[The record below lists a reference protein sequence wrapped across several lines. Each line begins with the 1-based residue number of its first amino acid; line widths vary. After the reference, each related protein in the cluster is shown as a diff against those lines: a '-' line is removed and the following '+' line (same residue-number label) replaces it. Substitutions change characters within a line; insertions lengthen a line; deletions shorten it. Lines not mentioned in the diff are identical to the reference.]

1 MSKRTTFRLLAGAA
15 MLLLAPLAHAQYVWV
30 DAKGVKQFS
39 DRAPP
44 GSVPLKSILKSP
56 TRLQEPVQ
64 AEAAIGVTASVAKA
78 APATSWVDREAD
90 YRKRQTEKAKADGKL
105 AQTAAN
111 DAQRQ
116 AACDSARGAKAQL
129 ASGVRLRNADRS
141 FVGDAQRNE
150 QAALVNDILSE
161 CN

>member
-1 MSKRTTFRLLAGAA
+1 MLAGAA
-15 MLLLAPLAHAQYVWV
+15 ILLLAPIAQAQYVWV

-56 TRLQEPVQ
+56 ARFQAPVEAQ
-64 AEAAIGVTASVAKA
+64 APIDVTAGVAKA
-78 APATSWVDREAD
+78 PPVATTWVDREAD
-90 YRKRQTEKAKADGKL
+90 YRKRQGEKAKAEAKT

-111 DAQRQ
+111 EAQRQ
-116 AACDSARGAKAQL
+116 AACNSARGAKAQL

-141 FVGDAQRNE
+141 YVGDGQRAE
-150 QAALVNDILSE
+150 HAALVNDILSE